1 MELGMPTARLTCSI
15 DGPRR
20 AIDGSQSPIDGA
32 QGAIDGIR
40 SVIDGARSVI
50 DGALKAIDRAP
61 VLDRWDSEPGRW
73 GSEHAA
79 RPRPGRAGPRAV
91 PRSLSR
97 GGVRVGSRL
106 HPADRGTG
114 GAPGRVR
121 GRAPRPAPRTKSV
134 QRTSA
139 SPSRAWNDA
148 SALSRFCARA
158 RATFAALQPLR
169 ASFRASSPSSDP
181 RERDCPSGASQSQW
195 PSVVRKYDSPASNWP
210 STDGLGKRWNCRP
223 CARAIASSTGIGAVT
238 GSMAVTNRHMDAV

>member
-1 MELGMPTARLTCSI
+1 MLLIVRASCVAPVGRPIGDICDNRKCSGRI
-15 DGPRR
+15 KPGR
-20 AIDGSQSPIDGA
+20 S
-32 QGAIDGIR
+32 R
-40 SVIDGARSVI
+40 SVTSSSSGPWYWWST
-50 DGALKAIDRAP
+50 
-61 VLDRWDSEPGRW
+61 
-73 GSEHAA
+73 
-79 RPRPGRAGPRAV
+79 RP
-91 PRSLSR
+91 SSR
-97 GGVRVGSRL
+97 TCPEAST
-106 HPADRGTG
+106 A
-114 GAPGRVR
+114 
-121 GRAPRPAPRTKSV
+121 RTKSV

-223 CARAIASSTGIGAVT
+223 CARAIASSTGIGVVT

>member
-114 GAPGRVR
+114 GAPGRVP
-121 GRAPRPAPRTKSV
+121 GRTPRPAPRARNPSNAPAPPHPGPGT
-134 QRTSA
+134 T
-139 SPSRAWNDA
+139 PLHSRA
-148 SALSRFCARA
+148 SAPGHVRPSPHSSPCERV
-158 RATFAALQPLR
+158 FALLPLR
-169 ASFRASSPSSDP
+169 RTRANGIALAAHRSHNGRASSGNTTRPLPIGPQPTDW
-181 RERDCPSGASQSQW
+181 ASAGTADHAHARSH
-195 PSVVRKYDSPASNWP
+195 PAQGS
-210 STDGLGKRWNCRP
+210 
-223 CARAIASSTGIGAVT
+223 AR
-238 GSMAVTNRHMDAV
+238 